1 MPKFSTSFSFC
12 TKKICTPLVKDK
24 IFPHLQQIFKIRAWK
39 KKVPNCLRL
48 TAILPLSTLSPPY
61 TTTTKTHTVTG
72 KGGSEFYEIHLQRQ
86 RTEYRLQ

>member
-1 MPKFSTSFSFC
+1 
-12 TKKICTPLVKDK
+12 VKDK

-39 KKVPNCLRL
+39 KKAPKIPRL

-61 TTTTKTHTVTG
+61 TTTTKTHTVIG
-72 KGGSEFYEIHLQRQ
+72 NGGSEFYEIHLQRQ